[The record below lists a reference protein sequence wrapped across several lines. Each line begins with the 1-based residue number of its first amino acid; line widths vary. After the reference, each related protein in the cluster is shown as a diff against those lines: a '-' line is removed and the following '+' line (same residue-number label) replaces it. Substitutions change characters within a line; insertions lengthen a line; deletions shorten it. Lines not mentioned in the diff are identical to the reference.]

1 MRRDDQALLTV
12 KVWGDF
18 ACWTRP
24 EMKVERVTY
33 PVMPPTAARGIL
45 EAIFWKPEFVWDV
58 RRIDVLE
65 PIRHVS
71 LVRNEVDQR
80 ASPRSN
86 GIVITEARTQR
97 HAVLLRDV
105 AYVIHAAVVLR
116 SHATDDVAKYRDQFR
131 RRIQR
136 GACAHRPYLGTR
148 EFSAFF
154 GPADPAERPAG
165 GTFEVGA
172 MTREIAY
179 PGSGLTASVFTATVI
194 EGSLRIPAVED

>member
-1 MRRDDQALLTV
+1 MSRQEHPLLAV
-12 KVWGDF
+12 RVWGDF

-33 PVMPPTAARGIL
+33 PVMPPTAACGIL
-45 EAIFWKPEFVWDV
+45 EAIFWKPEFTWDV
-58 RRIDVLE
+58 RQIDVLK
-65 PIRHVS
+65 PVRHLS

-80 ASPRSN
+80 ASPRSG

-97 HAVLLRDV
+97 HAVVLRDV
-105 AYVIHAAVVLR
+105 AYVIHAAIVLR

-131 RRIQR
+131 RRIER

-154 GPADPAERPAG
+154 GPVDPDETPEG

-172 MTREIAY
+172 MTRTIAY
-179 PGSGLTASVFTATVI
+179 PGSGLTASVFTATMT
-194 EGSLRIPAVED
+194 EGRLRIPPVEV